1 MSDFHVI
8 ESFWEDGTYFLV
20 DDHIQ
25 VAVFEGSVVITV
37 VTKTTA
43 ESVKLTGTQA
53 HRMAL
58 ALERARKRMT

>member
-8 ESFWEDGTYFLV
+8 ERFWEDS
-20 DDHIQ
+20 DHHIQ
-25 VAVFEGSVVITV
+25 VAVFEDSVLIIV